1 MYRVSLIG
9 EFASWLLRSVCG
21 AGGYVA
27 SRQIP
32 GESKVIG
39 GTERHITQSGY
50 KERKKAI
57 KDSSSRQG
65 FFASSSSTSQL
76 ANALAFISRSTSA

>member
-9 EFASWLLRSVCG
+9 EFASWLLRSLCD
-21 AGGYVA
+21 ASGYVA
-27 SRQIP
+27 SSQIP
-32 GESKVIG
+32 EESKVIG

-57 KDSSSRQG
+57 KDSSSRRRWSAK
-65 FFASSSSTSQL
+65 ASRWL
-76 ANALAFISRSTSA
+76 A